1 MIVDLTQRSILN
13 IEICFIPVY
22 SKNNVSQLAKIK
34 RTHSTVLD
42 QRLNLNIPIKDQAR
56 RMFAYLA
63 LLSCSLL
70 LTYETSLAAR
80 FLPFKPAKV
89 GDEKGKEKGPS
100 LVQSFPIDDLSRCIS
115 EA

>member
-42 QRLNLNIPIKDQAR
+42 QRLNINIPIKDQAR

-100 LVQSFPIDDLSRCIS
+100 LVRNRAFLSTIFLG
-115 EA
+115 A

>member
-42 QRLNLNIPIKDQAR
+42 QRLKINIPIKDQAR
-56 RMFAYLA
+56 RIFAYLA

-70 LTYETSLAAR
+70 LTYETSLAAP
-80 FLPFKPAKV
+80 FLPFKPAV

-100 LVQSFPIDDLSRCIS
+100 LVRFPIDDLSRCIS